1 MPQKPLDPV
10 ELAQNLIRCPSV
22 TPEEGGALVLIE
34 SLLKSMGFR
43 CHRLVFEEVGTPT
56 VDNLYARFGTNGP
69 VFGYGGHTDVVPLG
83 DAAAWTLDPFAAQ
96 ISEGQVWGRGASDMK
111 GSVAAFVAATQQFL
125 DKHGPDFGGSI
136 ALVITGDEEGP
147 AINGTVK
154 ILEWMQAN
162 GEIMDA
168 CVVGEP
174 TNPERLG
181 DMIKIGRRGSLN
193 GWLTVEGAQ
202 GHVAYPHLADNPLPR
217 LLRLTDALVN
227 THLDDG
233 SAYFP
238 ASHLNITD
246 IHTGNPATN
255 LTPMSGTVRF
265 NIRFND
271 LHSGE
276 SLTRDIYE
284 ILDAANAG
292 PYKLTINV
300 SGESFLTPPGPLSKL
315 VSNAVEKVTGR
326 VPVHSTTGGTSD
338 ARFIKNM
345 CPVVE
350 CGLVSSTIHK
360 VNEHAAVDDIQQL
373 TRIYHEIL
381 DGYFATG

>member
-1 MPQKPLDPV
+1 MPQKSLDPV
-10 ELAQNLIRCPSV
+10 ELAQSLIRCPSV
-22 TPEEGGALVLIE
+22 TPEEGGALDLLE

-56 VDNLYARFGTNGP
+56 IDNLYARIGSCSP
-69 VFGYGGHTDVVPLG
+69 VFGYGGHTDVVPSG
-83 DAAAWTLDPFAAQ
+83 DAAAWTVDPFAAQ
-96 ISEGQVWGRGASDMK
+96 ISDGQVWGRGASDMK
-111 GSVAAFVAATQQFL
+111 GSVAAFISAIQQFL
-125 DKHGPDFGGSI
+125 DKHGRDFGGSI

-162 GEIMDA
+162 GEVMDA

-193 GWLTVEGAQ
+193 GWLTVEGVQ
-202 GHVAYPHLADNPLPR
+202 GHVAYPHLADNPMPR
-217 LLRLTDALVN
+217 LLRLADALVRA
-227 THLDDG
+227 HLDDG
-233 SAYFP
+233 TAHFQ
-238 ASHLNITD
+238 ASYLNITD
-246 IHTGNPATN
+246 IQVGNPATN

-265 NIRFND
+265 NVRFND
-271 LHSGE
+271 LHSGK

-292 PYKLTINV
+292 PYKLTIDV
-300 SGESFLTPPGPLSKL
+300 SGESFLTPPGLLTEL

-326 VPVHSTTGGTSD
+326 VPTRSTTGGTSD

-360 VNEHAAVDDIQQL
+360 VNEHAAVNDIQQL
-373 TRIYHEIL
+373 TKIYREIL
-381 DGYFATG
+381 NRYFRAK